1 MRLNARTAI
10 ALLALACAAAWW
22 LALRP
27 RPAPPPPTPP
37 PTIAA
42 ECPAWPDTAAGTG
55 VWQSAPAQMPRLPA
69 IADAHATPLASLA
82 LQARVLGRADYR
94 QGREARYAPTDLA
107 LGWGR
112 MTEDAV
118 LARLAITQSGRW
130 YHYRWQGAP
139 PLPPAEIIRSSAN
152 MHLIPA
158 TAEVAAALAAVRPGH
173 QVRLRGWLVRLD
185 APDGWH
191 WRSSLA
197 REDSGGGACELVY
210 ACALEA
216 R

>member
-1 MRLNARTAI
+1 MRLSARTAI

-27 RPAPPPPTPP
+27 RPTPPPPTPR
-37 PTIAA
+37 IAA
-42 ECPAWPDTAAGTG
+42 ECPAWPDSAAGTG
-55 VWQSAPAQMPRLPA
+55 VWQSAPTRWLRLPA
-69 IADAHATPLASLA
+69 IADAHATPLASVA

-94 QGREARYAPTDLA
+94 HGREARYAPTDLA

-118 LARLAITQSGRW
+118 LTRLAITQSGRW

-139 PLPPAEIIRSSAN
+139 PLPPAEIVRNSAN

-158 TAEVAAALAAVRPGH
+158 TAEVAAALATVRPGQ
-173 QVRLRGWLVRLD
+173 QVQLRGWLVQLD
-185 APDGWH
+185 APDGWR
-191 WRSSLA
+191 WRSSLT
-197 REDSGGGACELVY
+197 REDSGAGACELVFT
-210 ACALEA
+210 CALQA